1 MNKSKVLI
9 VFISLLYL
17 LFLIFE
23 FSGESILSKSMSSL
37 ILPIITLLYFAT
49 VKRRTLFFS
58 LFLICYSL
66 SDLMTLIVDY
76 VPHKVDYFIG
86 NSLYILAYLFLLIE
100 IAKSMSLTHVIRNF
114 KIHILVLVALNV
126 YIVYVMQVIVNP
138 HVQTSEYYVE
148 LLYNTVMLLL
158 LSIALLNYIY
168 RDNKKSLYLFLGS
181 LSIVFSEVIS
191 VAYIYVSDKSL
202 LNFLSIT
209 LAVIAFYF
217 FFQQSKMRNRPLKA
231 LHMVTD

>member
-1 MNKSKVLI
+1 
-9 VFISLLYL
+9 
-17 LFLIFE
+17 
-23 FSGESILSKSMSSL
+23 
-37 ILPIITLLYFAT
+37 
-49 VKRRTLFFS
+49 
-58 LFLICYSL
+58 
-66 SDLMTLIVDY
+66 MTLIVDY